1 MHTQP
6 SLGLLADTSRPLLI
20 AALLARAAARATAV
34 SPDFFVVH
42 DDDNLSFVFLKT
54 PASILFGATTTLP
67 FSLPDQLIVSG
78 SDALDVTHRAL
89 ATRDNFYAQT
99 PKYSVAIP
107 TVGPEPKIVYS
118 GNAADAAVAA
128 LAAHEAPFPGADVT
142 VWDNHSGTQAA
153 VLVWAENPSPRGE
166 AFSKVGF
173 RFFDSQLSLV
183 AKAFQL
189 PIAPALS
196 NGKEHRI
203 AAESSGSYF

>member
-1 MHTQP
+1 MHTQS
-6 SLGLLADTSRPLLI
+6 SLGLLAESSRPLLI
-20 AALLARAAARATAV
+20 AALLARSAAVASAV
-34 SPDFFVVH
+34 SPDFSVVH
-42 DDDNLSFVFLKT
+42 SENNLSFGFVKT
-54 PASILFGATTTLP
+54 PESILFGATTTLP

-89 ATRDNFYAQT
+89 AARENFYAQT

-107 TVGPEPKIVYS
+107 TAGPEPKIVYS

-153 VLVWAENPSPRGE
+153 VLVWAENPSLRGE

-196 NGKEHRI
+196 SGKEPRL
-203 AAESSGSYF
+203 AAESAASFF